1 MRADGWRLLAGCLV
15 AGMLHLH
22 TGAAFA
28 QESPLVPPWGRDL
41 PPAESTPDPANS
53 ELPADQLAEVSA
65 RGSWR
70 FVGEYLLW
78 WTKNARVPPLLTTG
92 PTTDARPGALDQ
104 PFTKLLYGDNVDFQ
118 ERHGGRFTLEIP
130 LGSDGEWAMAVN
142 YFLLTSRN
150 VGVSSSSPGN
160 PVLAR
165 PFFDAV
171 NLREDSSVV
180 TFPGTASGSVEI
192 RSDSFLHG
200 AEGNLQ
206 YIWRCGEHCRITF
219 LAGFRYLGL
228 YENTTIAEDSLID
241 PAAGKVDPTLTALA
255 GHHVSVQDRFQA
267 NNDFCGGQF
276 GADIELR
283 YRRWVFNLIPKVAV
297 GGVHE
302 VVAIR
307 GHTVIDTAPAFDE
320 PAGLLAL
327 ATNSG
332 RFSRNDFAIVPE
344 ISAKLGLRITERL
357 TLFGGYSFMYWSSV
371 VRPGDQI
378 DRRLNPNLI
387 PTSATFGGPAT
398 PALPA
403 VPFRT
408 TDYWAQGMMW
418 GLEFRY

>member
-1 MRADGWRLLAGCLV
+1 MVLRFFVCCVLAGMV
-15 AGMLHLH
+15 HLH
-22 TGAAFA
+22 VQGSASA

-41 PPAESTPDPANS
+41 PPAESAPSPAIS
-53 ELPADQLAEVSA
+53 ELPAEHSTETSA
-65 RGSWR
+65 HGAWR

-78 WTKNARVPPLLTTG
+78 WTKNGRVPPLLTTG
-92 PTTDARPGALDQ
+92 PTSDARPGALDQ
-104 PFTKLLYGDNVDFQ
+104 PFTKLLYGDNIDFQ
-118 ERHGGRFTLEIP
+118 ERHGGRFTLEVP
-130 LGSDGEWAMAVN
+130 LGNADEWSVAAN

-150 VGVSSSSPGN
+150 VGLTLSSPGN

-165 PFFDAV
+165 PFLDAV

-180 TFPGTASGSVEI
+180 TFPGVASGSVAI

-200 AEGNLQ
+200 AEANLQ
-206 YIWRCGEHCRITF
+206 CVWWHCDSCRITL

-241 PAAGKVDPTLTALA
+241 PAAGKVDPTLTTLA

-267 NNDFCGGQF
+267 NNDFCGGQI

-283 YRRWVFNLIPKVAV
+283 YRRWIFNLIPKVAF

-307 GHTVIDTAPAFDE
+307 GHTVIDTAPAIDE

-357 TLFGGYSFMYWSSV
+357 TLFGGYGFMYWSNV

-387 PTSATFGGPAT
+387 PTSATFGGPAA

-403 VPFRT
+403 APFRT